1 MKRYFWLAFLVCSIT
16 LLSCSS
22 KDTKLILHITEDPIG
37 GTNVPLLTCSFEGR
51 LHNGTAHIEA
61 TVEWWWCTFGG
72 TDETLVH
79 REKYVFTEETFVEYT
94 TEISAGTNYVFFQ
107 IYWVKI
113 LWQDEDGTEHEI
125 ESSQARCSATRAG
138 SGGMQHG
145 LEHRVQK

>member
-1 MKRYFWLAFLVCSIT
+1 MKRHLRLALLVCSIA

-22 KDTKLILHITEDPIG
+22 KNTKLILHITEDPIG

-51 LHNGTAHIEA
+51 LHEGTTHIEA

-79 REKYVFTEETFVEYT
+79 RETYIFTEEAFVEYT
-94 TEISAGTNYVFFQ
+94 TEISAGANYVFFQ

-113 LWQDEDGTEHEI
+113 LWKDEDGTEHEI
-125 ESSQARCSATRAG
+125 ESSQARCNATR
-138 SGGMQHG
+138 SGDGDMQWD
-145 LEHRVQK
+145 LERRMQK